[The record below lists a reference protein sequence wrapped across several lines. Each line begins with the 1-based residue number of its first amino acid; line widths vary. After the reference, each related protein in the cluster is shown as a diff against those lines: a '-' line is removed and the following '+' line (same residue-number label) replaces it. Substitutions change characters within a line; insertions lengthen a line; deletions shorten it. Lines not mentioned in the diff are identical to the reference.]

1 MEPAATA
8 SLIAGLE
15 ALGLDTGAKHLAM
28 LQDYIAL
35 MRKWNRV
42 HNLTAIEGDMDTVTH
57 HLLDSL
63 AIQRYLHG
71 NRILDV
77 GSGAGLPGIPLAI
90 YQPSRSFTLLDA
102 SAKRVRFLRQ
112 CMLQLNLLNITPV
125 HARVER
131 YTLAAGFDTVVSRAF
146 ATLADF
152 ATAASHL
159 LAPGGRLLAMKGRY
173 PDEELTALPPEFH
186 MLGVH
191 TLNIP
196 GMDAQRHLVEI
207 GWEADAND

>member
-1 MEPAATA
+1 M
-8 SLIAGLE
+8 
-15 ALGLDTGAKHLAM
+15 GLDTDARRIGR

-42 HNLTAIEGDMDTVTH
+42 HNLTAIEGDMAMVTH

-63 AIQRYLHG
+63 AIMRYLHG
-71 NRILDV
+71 DRILDV

-90 YQPSRSFTLLDA
+90 YQSERNFTLLDA

-112 CMLQLNLLNITPV
+112 CTLQLNLVNVAAV

-131 YTLAAGFDTVVSRAF
+131 YTHAGGFDTVVSRAF

-152 ATAASHL
+152 VLAASHL
-159 LAPGGRLLAMKGRY
+159 LAPGGRLLAMKGRD
-173 PDEELTALPPEFH
+173 PREELTALPDGFRIC
-186 MLGVH
+186 GVH
-191 TLNIP
+191 ALNIP
-196 GMDAQRHLVEI
+196 GMDAHRHLVEI
-207 GWEADAND
+207 GWEADAKD